1 MSTPADNAWRILE
14 TAEQLCSAV
23 VVSAAVERLA
33 REITVRLQCGFPL
46 VLGVMRGGVM
56 FAGQLLPQLRFP
68 LEFDYL
74 DVTRYGD
81 STRGGSIAWKGYPG
95 TAVSGRTVLI
105 LDDILDE
112 GKTLAA
118 IRDRLLAAGALHVY
132 SAVFAEKE
140 TGRPKP
146 ISADFVGVRL
156 PNRYVF
162 GFGMDVKGLWRN
174 LPEIYALKEG
184 EECGE
189 KYPDQPLL

>member
-1 MSTPADNAWRILE
+1 MSTPADNAWRILD

-33 REITVRLQCGFPL
+33 REITARLQGHFPL
-46 VLGVMRGGVM
+46 VLGVMRGGVA

-74 DVTRYGD
+74 DVTRYRD
-81 STRGGSIAWKGYPG
+81 STQGGSIAWKVHPG
-95 TAVSGRTVLI
+95 SAVSGRTVLV

-112 GKTLAA
+112 GQTLSA
-118 IRDRLLAAGALHVY
+118 IRDKLLEAGALHVY

-140 TGRPKP
+140 IGRPKP

-156 PNRYVF
+156 PDRYVF

-184 EECGE
+184 E
-189 KYPDQPLL
+189 K

>member
-1 MSTPADNAWRILE
+1 MSTPSDNAWRILE

-23 VVSAAVERLA
+23 VISAAVERLA
-33 REITVRLQCGFPL
+33 REITGRVQDSFPL

-81 STRGGSIAWKGYPG
+81 TTRGGSLVWKVSPG
-95 TAVSGRTVLI
+95 TAVSGRTVLV

-112 GKTLAA
+112 GQTLAA
-118 IRDRLLAAGALHVY
+118 IRDRLLAAGARHVY

-156 PNRYVF
+156 PDRYVF

-174 LPEIYALKEG
+174 LPEIYALKDGEG
-184 EECGE
+184 
-189 KYPDQPLL
+189 

>member
-23 VVSAAVERLA
+23 VISAAVERLA
-33 REITVRLQCGFPL
+33 REITGRVQDSFPL

-81 STRGGSIAWKGYPG
+81 TTRGGSLAWKVSPG
-95 TAVSGRTVLI
+95 TAVSGRTVLV

-112 GKTLAA
+112 GQTLAA
-118 IRDRLLAAGALHVY
+118 IRDRLLAAGARHVY

-156 PNRYVF
+156 PDRYVF

-174 LPEIYALKEG
+174 LPEIYALKDGEG
-184 EECGE
+184 
-189 KYPDQPLL
+189 